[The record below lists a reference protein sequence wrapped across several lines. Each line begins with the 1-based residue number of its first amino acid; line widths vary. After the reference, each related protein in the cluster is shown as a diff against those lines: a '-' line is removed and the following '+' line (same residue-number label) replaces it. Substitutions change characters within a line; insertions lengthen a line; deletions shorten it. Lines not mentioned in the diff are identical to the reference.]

1 MVRRWRLPAS
11 SRRWRTQRKPTM
23 FTDTTP
29 PTPLTVDTTGSSS
42 TFEKMP
48 SYDIASEDR
57 ELADAITK
65 FDPHSVPSPIEVEG
79 EFRVPER
86 MTSRALPD
94 AMRYEIEQKLSGLSG
109 AARDQRDHDLTM
121 EALRKN
127 SLGIRVRLGPGA
139 GANQYQREAF
149 ALQRDIEKLEAD
161 AAGILNS
168 LNEVVRLDV
177 VGVNS
182 ATGEQLTNT
191 VYRVEGANRRGL
203 ELRHAE
209 LMRNLAALEG
219 VEGDRRLKRALYDA
233 VESEKTSRAQL
244 SRMSKAKAMAA
255 DMLEQEE
262 VTKLATAFA
271 ANCRN
276 TIG

>member
-1 MVRRWRLPAS
+1 
-11 SRRWRTQRKPTM
+11 
-23 FTDTTP
+23 
-29 PTPLTVDTTGSSS
+29 
-42 TFEKMP
+42 MP
-48 SYDIASEDR
+48 SYDIAPEDR
-57 ELADAITK
+57 ELADTITK
-65 FDPHSVPSPIEVEG
+65 FDPHSVPSPIEAEG

-86 MTSRALPD
+86 LTSKALPD
-94 AMRYEIEQKLSGLSG
+94 AMRHEVEQQLVGTPAG
-109 AARDQRDHDLTM
+109 PQRDQREHDLTM
-121 EALRKN
+121 AVLRKN
-127 SLGIRVRLGPGA
+127 SLGIRVRLGA
-139 GANQYQREAF
+139 GANQFQRETF

-161 AAGILNS
+161 AAGIMNS
-168 LNEVVRLDV
+168 LKEVVRLDV
-177 VGVNS
+177 VGVNP

-219 VEGDRRLKRALYDA
+219 VEGDRRLKRALFDA
-233 VESEKTSRAQL
+233 VESEKTARAQL

-271 ANCRN
+271 ANRRH

>member
-1 MVRRWRLPAS
+1 
-11 SRRWRTQRKPTM
+11 M
-23 FTDTTP
+23 FNDTAP
-29 PTPLTVDTTGSSS
+29 PTPLTADTTGSSAI
-42 TFEKMP
+42 FEKMP
-48 SYDIASEDR
+48 SYDISPEDR
-57 ELADAITK
+57 ELADTITK

-79 EFRVPER
+79 EFRAPER

-94 AMRYEIEQKLSGLSG
+94 AMRHEVEQQLVGIPAG
-109 AARDQRDHDLTM
+109 AARDEREHDLTM
-121 EALRKN
+121 DALRKN
-127 SLGIRVRLGPGA
+127 SLGIRVRLGLGA
-139 GANQYQREAF
+139 GANQYQRETF

-161 AAGILNS
+161 AAGIMNS

-177 VGVNS
+177 VGVNP

-219 VEGDRRLKRALYDA
+219 VEGDRRLKRALYEA
-233 VESEKTSRAQL
+233 VEGEKTARAQL
-244 SRMSKAKAMAA
+244 SRMSRAKAMAA

-271 ANCRN
+271 ANRRHN
-276 TIG
+276 IG

>member
-1 MVRRWRLPAS
+1 
-11 SRRWRTQRKPTM
+11 M

-29 PTPLTVDTTGSSS
+29 PTPLTPDTTGSSD
-42 TFEKMP
+42 TFAKMP
-48 SYDIASEDR
+48 SYDIAPEDR
-57 ELADAITK
+57 ELAESITK

-79 EFRVPER
+79 EFRAPER
-86 MTSRALPD
+86 MTARALPD
-94 AMRYEIEQKLSGLSG
+94 AMRHAVEQQLVGIPAG
-109 AARDQRDHDLTM
+109 AAREQREHDLTM
-121 EALRKN
+121 EALRGN
-127 SLGIRVRLGPGA
+127 SLGIRVRLGA
-139 GANQYQREAF
+139 GTNQYQRETF

-161 AAGILNS
+161 ANGIMNQLNA
-168 LNEVVRLDV
+168 VVRLDV
-177 VGVNS
+177 VGVNP

-191 VYRVEGANRRGL
+191 VYRVEGDNRRGL

-219 VEGDRRLKRALYDA
+219 IEGDRRLKRALHEA
-233 VESEKTSRAQL
+233 VESEKTARAQL

-271 ANCRN
+271 ANRRHRL
-276 TIG
+276 G